1 MLQEI
6 RFICFNEALQVAMI
20 NWRHVYLLKP
30 HLVKLNVE
38 VDKGR
43 LVYRATGSG
52 KRIGYKTL
60 KKGLKKRSFSIF
72 QEVPDF
78 LPF

>member
-6 RFICFNEALQVAMI
+6 RFKYFNESLQIAMI
-20 NWRHVYLLKP
+20 NWREVYLLKP
-30 HLVKLNVE
+30 HLIKMNVE

-52 KRIGYKTL
+52 KRISYKTL
-60 KKGLKKRSFSIF
+60 KKGLKKKSFSTF
-72 QEVPDF
+72 EEVPDW
-78 LPF
+78 LIK